1 MDAPKLLVITLA
13 ILVASFFIFDVITA
27 TILRQNM
34 QNDIKRHMLYSMN
47 DSIHLGDLRRG
58 NLTLDQ
64 EKFIDSWQQIDN
76 PSYHVNVEIV
86 KESPALVT
94 VEGIGRVSLLSRWLG
109 VSDTPMTVK
118 YVAIVDLREEGRH

>member
-1 MDAPKLLVITLA
+1 MDTPKLLVITLA

>member
-1 MDAPKLLVITLA
+1 MDTPKLLVITLA

-64 EKFIDSWQQIDN
+64 EKFIDSWQQIGN
-76 PSYHVNVEIV
+76 PSYNVNVEIV

-109 VSDTPMTVK
+109 VSDTPTTVK

>member
-64 EKFIDSWQQIDN
+64 EKFIDSWQQIGN
-76 PSYHVNVEIV
+76 PSYNVNVEIV

-109 VSDTPMTVK
+109 VSDTPTTVK

>member
-47 DSIHLGDLRRG
+47 DSIHLGDLRKG

-64 EKFIDSWQQIDN
+64 EKFIDSWQQIGN
-76 PSYHVNVEIV
+76 PSYNVNVEIV

>member
-1 MDAPKLLVITLA
+1 MDTPKLLVITLA

-109 VSDTPMTVK
+109 VSDTPTTVK

>member
-64 EKFIDSWQQIDN
+64 EKFIDSWQQIGN
-76 PSYHVNVEIV
+76 PSYNVNVEIV

-118 YVAIVDLREEGRH
+118 YVASVDVREEGRH